1 MHQRRSILHSMIFQ
15 AFIMVASIC
24 RHASSSAAGDA
35 YGVVV
40 DWTEKRRQ
48 SRRRRSLGGDI
59 TARIGRGGGGAA
71 ASPLALQGTL
81 WQEFRHGAA
90 SVGSAVTPCPDL
102 DYCSSSEQ
110 AQPLESLESPWTFS
124 LTSSCMTLTVM
135 EGYHSGQAV
144 YHVADKG
151 RFLGSTLVG
160 TYSEDCWD
168 DPVACKALPPSV
180 VGRGSWLLTPG
191 NHSLTITIGN
201 LTSDYPEDV
210 NDGGW
215 FQLAPASCPVA
226 PTPPP
231 PPTCSILNKG
241 CVTSSSSSS
250 CCRGLMCRKALVTS
264 GPLRCLKCIPRAQ
277 KCTTTGH
284 CCTGLR
290 CLPVKSGSTS
300 RVCK

>member
-1 MHQRRSILHSMIFQ
+1 MILQ
-15 AFIMVASIC
+15 AFVVASVC
-24 RHASSSAAGDA
+24 RPASPSPAGDEN
-35 YGVVV
+35 GVDV
-40 DWTEKRRQ
+40 DWTERRKRSRQ
-48 SRRRRSLGGDI
+48 RRSLGGDI
-59 TARIGRGGGGAA
+59 TARLARGGSGAA

-90 SVGSAVTPCPDL
+90 SVGSAVTPCPNL

-110 AQPLESLESPWTFS
+110 AEPLESLESPWTFS
-124 LTSSCMTLTVM
+124 LTSSCVTLTVM

-144 YHVADKG
+144 YQVADKG
-151 RFLGSTLVG
+151 RLLGSTSVG

-201 LTSDYPEDV
+201 LMGDYPEDV
-210 NDGGW
+210 DDGGW
-215 FQLAPASCPVA
+215 FQLAPTSCPVA

-231 PPTCSILNKG
+231 PACSVLNKG
-241 CVTSSSSSS
+241 CVTSSS
-250 CCRGLMCRKALVTS
+250 CCKGLMCRKALDTS

-300 RVCK
+300 KVCK